1 MGELT
6 DFNLHLSERLNLL
19 FSFLFFSSFFFF
31 FSFALSCFFPSYPA
45 LASNTD
51 DLLRLLPRS
60 APQKDHGN
68 DTNRSAVFEALGGTV
83 LKLLAF
89 RVIFI
94 LVQITCSWLSGL
106 NLVFLF
112 LKDKVLHRRCWW
124 GSSEVS
130 GCGHDDH
137 VGLYRV
143 LHDSVWQYPQN
154 WH

>member
-19 FSFLFFSSFFFF
+19 FSFLFFFFFF
-31 FSFALSCFFPSYPA
+31 FFFFFALSCFFPSYPA

-83 LKLLAF
+83 KIISF
-89 RVIFI
+89 PGHFHY
-94 LVQITCSWLSGL
+94 CP
-106 NLVFLF
+106 NHLF
-112 LKDKVLHRRCWW
+112 LVVR
-124 GSSEVS
+124 S
-130 GCGHDDH
+130 
-137 VGLYRV
+137 
-143 LHDSVWQYPQN
+143 
-154 WH
+154 